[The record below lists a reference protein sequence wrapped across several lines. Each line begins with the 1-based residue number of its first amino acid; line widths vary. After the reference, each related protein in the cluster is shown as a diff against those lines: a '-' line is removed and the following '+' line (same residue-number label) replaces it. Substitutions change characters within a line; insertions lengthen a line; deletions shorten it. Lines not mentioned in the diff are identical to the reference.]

1 MNTLMLV
8 DDEYMILK
16 GIPKLLDWSEIN
28 IEIVK
33 AEKSPLAALEFLK
46 NNPVDILISDMNM
59 AELPGTKFLP
69 AVKKIQPD
77 IQIIVLS
84 GYEDFSYAKTG
95 LEQGVVDY
103 LNKPVDPDDL
113 QNAVEKAQRR
123 IKKSKNI
130 KHQAQMA
137 SRIWHGGG
145 PGPATV
151 RRLQPGR
158 PSPSQ

>member
-69 AVKKIQPD
+69 AVKKI
-77 IQIIVLS
+77 
-84 GYEDFSYAKTG
+84 
-95 LEQGVVDY
+95 
-103 LNKPVDPDDL
+103 
-113 QNAVEKAQRR
+113 R
-123 IKKSKNI
+123 I
-130 KHQAQMA
+130 
-137 SRIWHGGG
+137 
-145 PGPATV
+145 
-151 RRLQPGR
+151 
-158 PSPSQ
+158 